1 MKISL
6 IIVLPEWFT
15 ELGSPTRPLWGGVAK
30 FRSHFGSRMEARTV
44 LDDRSLP
51 VEPPGCTCG
60 ITFFGNCWGED
71 HRAFGAPHLESDQ
84 CMCGICFWRE
94 VVKALLY
101 LIFGRLP
108 VLTVVVCLALALLF
122 FLTQALIFI
131 QDQLPFDGTWWIIIL
146 GFSCTSRTLEY

>member
-60 ITFFGNCWGED
+60 ITFGNCWGED
-71 HRAFGAPHLESDQ
+71 HGAFGAPTLESDQ

-108 VLTVVVCLALALLF
+108 VLTIVVCLALTLLI
-122 FLTQALIFI
+122 LLVQVVIYIKDL
-131 QDQLPFDGTWWIIIL
+131 LPFDRTWWFIIIVSY
-146 GFSCTSRTLEY
+146 FTPNTREY